1 MDEATEAATKA
12 SKELS
17 KVGGISRAKEVLK
30 GGLRLGGGLICS
42 AVSNIMGIKAY
53 NKTMSTA
60 TEDLKKQATS
70 LMNTPIKK
78 DTTYRIVILDKTTK
92 FEEVNKENQLIIDQ
106 MNEELKIDP
115 TTNKSKGTILY
126 WEPTKE
132 NPLPPYQRKLS
143 NYEINLDTRML
154 YTMLKNSGIPDD
166 GSREK
171 IREKIA
177 SKDSQK
183 IIKRYSMDPETRLS
197 ENEIFAGQE
206 MVAAIIA
213 ASDTTPKELE
223 EEALKGE
230 GKIKTATQKLLQN
243 LGKQLEEIQ
252 FNKDNKAKVKID
264 SQVAKEIFKDEKRAT
279 ILYVLSNAWNLT
291 VFK

>member
-1 MDEATEAATKA
+1 
-12 SKELS
+12 
-17 KVGGISRAKEVLK
+17 
-30 GGLRLGGGLICS
+30 
-42 AVSNIMGIKAY
+42 
-53 NKTMSTA
+53 
-60 TEDLKKQATS
+60 
-70 LMNTPIKK
+70 
-78 DTTYRIVILDKTTK
+78 
-92 FEEVNKENQLIIDQ
+92 
-106 MNEELKIDP
+106 
-115 TTNKSKGTILY
+115 
-126 WEPTKE
+126 
-132 NPLPPYQRKLS
+132 
-143 NYEINLDTRML
+143 ML